1 MTEDH
6 RDDAPDGVEIDA
18 QTDVEPGSYDEG
30 STDEIRAYHAT
41 ALQTSHIGEVSETK
55 NAASELRDNSTLP
68 PEDEVGETLI
78 DDRYRLHEQL
88 GEGGMGSVYR
98 ATHVLMDKP
107 VAVKLIH
114 SELAHMPDVIK
125 RFEREA
131 RSASRLADPHI
142 ITVTDFGRTDDGVL
156 YLVMEL
162 LAGESLSDRLEN
174 ATALPV
180 AKAIDI
186 TRQILKG
193 LAHAHKAGV
202 VHRDLKPENVML
214 VVHGDET
221 DFAKVFDFGIAKLA
235 SGSDSAEN
243 LTQSGLVVGTPGYLS
258 PEQALG
264 EGADYRADLYAV
276 GVMLYEMLAGVQPY
290 TGVSAMDVLTAHL
303 TSPIP
308 SLPRPERFP
317 DGLQEIIE
325 RGMAKKPAERFES
338 AEEFLTALDSIDP
351 EVPSVDDSVLAPII
365 EKLGR
370 IASPIASVLAP
381 ATRRL
386 APVASPI
393 KNRLALLDPFKRKI
407 VLGVFGAI
415 VLAAVVGIF
424 AGLVGDGDTFEKSAS
439 IDVVKAPNL
448 NDDKEAKIKK
458 LFDEADSQIRVGLPG
473 EARVTIK
480 KALRLSPKQPVGH
493 LLLGHALFLTGNR
506 GDAMKSYGRALVLD
520 KSLVEDV
527 RLGDHLEEGLKWET
541 SRDKAA
547 RILVE
552 FGGKKGI
559 EILASTANSAASK
572 GIERRAARKALI
584 AAKEEENIDWL
595 TSLTADFNETKSC
608 KKRKKIVVEMEKTG
622 NPEFLSLLNA
632 NLPRKTKKKTGF
644 FSGLRRGARSDK
656 AKLCIK
662 TEVKHAIE
670 TLTAIKEGKR
680 PKP

>member
-6 RDDAPDGVEIDA
+6 RDTPDSVEA
-18 QTDVEPGSYDEG
+18 AGRPDVEPD
-30 STDEIRAYHAT
+30 STDEIQAYHKT
-41 ALQTSHIGEVSETK
+41 ALQTSHPETETEA
-55 NAASELRDNSTLP
+55 NEEAPGSRDVSTLP
-68 PEDEVGETLI
+68 PGDAAEEILI
-78 DDRYRLHEQL
+78 DGRYQLHEQL
-88 GEGGMGSVYR
+88 GEGGMGSVFR

-114 SELAHMPDVIK
+114 GELAHMPEVVK

-131 RSASRLADPHI
+131 RSASRLTDPHI
-142 ITVTDFGRTDDGVL
+142 ITVTDFGRTDDGTL

-162 LAGESLSDRLEN
+162 LDGEPLADRLEK
-174 ATALPV
+174 TPALPV
-180 AKAIDI
+180 VKAIDVSK
-186 TRQILKG
+186 QILKG
-193 LAHAHKAGV
+193 LAHAHEAGV

-235 SGSDSAEN
+235 SGAGSAEN

-264 EGADYRADLYAV
+264 EGADHRADLYAV
-276 GVMLYEMLAGVQPY
+276 GVMLYEMLAGTQPF
-290 TGVSAMDVLTAHL
+290 TGESAMDIVTAHL

-325 RGMAKKPAERFES
+325 RGMAKRPAERFES
-338 AEEFLTALDSIDP
+338 AEEFLVALDAIDTH
-351 EVPSVDDSVLAPII
+351 VSSRGDYALAPVV

-370 IASPIASVLAP
+370 IAAPVVSKLAP
-381 ATRRL
+381 VTQRL
-386 APVASPI
+386 APLTALIST
-393 KNRLALLDPFKRKI
+393 RLARLDPFKRRI
-407 VLGVFGAI
+407 VLGIFGALA
-415 VLAAVVGIF
+415 LAAVIGIF
-424 AGLVGDGDTFEKSAS
+424 ASFGGDGDTFEKSAS

-448 NDDKEAKIKK
+448 DDSKEAKIKE
-458 LFDEADSQIRVGLPG
+458 LFDQADSQIRVGLPG

-480 KALRLSPKQPVGH
+480 EALRLSPKQPIGH

-520 KSLVEDV
+520 KSLTEDV
-527 RLGDHLEEGLKWET
+527 RLGEHLEEGLKWEA

-547 RILVE
+547 RILAE

-559 EILASTANSAASK
+559 EMLASKANSAASK
-572 GIERRAARKALI
+572 GDERRAARKALLDV
-584 AAKEEENIDWL
+584 KESDSIDWL
-595 TSLTADFNETKSC
+595 TSLTADFNGTKSC

-622 NPEFLSLLNA
+622 NPEFLPLLKA
-632 NLPRKTKKKTGF
+632 NLPSKKKKKKTGLF
-644 FSGLRRGARSDK
+644 DSFKRRTRTDK
-656 AKLCIK
+656 TKQCIK
-662 TEVKHAIE
+662 TEVKHAIMV
-670 TLTAIKEGKR
+670 LTAIKEGKR
-680 PKP
+680 PRP